1 MRRFIPAFAI
11 GILALELVSAAGAS
25 QGTDTRRIA
34 VTGSLKSVPVPM
46 PSNLADFVK
55 DKAAAIAL
63 GKALFWD
70 AQVGGD
76 GRQACASCHFQAG
89 ADVRSNNQLNPGPN
103 GVFNVGGANHQLT
116 AADYPFHQMSNPSDP
131 RSTVTRDKDD
141 VGGSQGVHNALFNDI
156 VPGVGRDNITPQPD
170 PNGFSANGLNVRRVT
185 GRNTPSVV
193 NAVFNVRNFW
203 DGRANNLFNGRNPFG
218 AADANARIL
227 VKNGLGEVVQ
237 TAVLIDNA
245 SLASQAVGPPNNGT
259 EMSANGRDWLK
270 LGKKMLS
277 VRPLDGQQVMGDD
290 SVLGP
295 WAVSGGTGLA
305 TTYAD
310 LVRAAFQDN
319 LWNSDAVVDGS
330 LNVLP
335 GLSASGSLSTSQFTV
350 MEANFSLFWGLAINL
365 YESTQVSD
373 DSPFDRFLDG
383 DRNALTTNQQ
393 TGFGTFQS
401 KCQSCHAG
409 AELSNATFS
418 ATKTAGLI
426 TRMNMAQGS
435 AVYDRGFYNIGVR
448 PTGDDGGVAGNDAFG
463 NPLSISRRE
472 QLHPGSVPGAGV
484 NVAAGERLAIS
495 GAFKVPSLRNV
506 ELTGPY
512 FHNGSAATLQQV
524 VEFYTRGGNFHDAN
538 IADLAPEINEIGK
551 LQNKPAVQM
560 TIVDFL
566 TSLTDER
573 VRFYRAPFDH
583 PQLVLHAG
591 APGGELGI
599 LADLSIAGQ
608 AADADIN
615 LPAVGAGGQAT
626 PVASFLGIATAASS
640 SALTAGDATLQ
651 NPVANGGADF
661 ALSAPS
667 PNPVAPRHGSTINFT
682 LPVASDVSL
691 EVYDVTGR
699 AVKTLVKGTLDAGA
713 HSIQWSGIA
722 NGGTRLPSGVYMYR
736 LQAGKN
742 SAQRKLILVD

>member
-25 QGTDTRRIA
+25 QGQDTRRIA
-34 VTGSLKSVPVPM
+34 VTGSLKTVPVPM
-46 PSNLADFVK
+46 PSNLTDFVK

-63 GKALFWD
+63 GKSLFWD
-70 AQVGGD
+70 MQVGGD

-103 GVFNVGGANHQLT
+103 GAFNVGGPNHQLT
-116 AADYPFHQMSNPSDP
+116 AADYPFHQMANPSDP
-131 RSTVTRDKDD
+131 RSAVVRDKDD
-141 VGGSQGVHNALFNDI
+141 VGGSQGVHNAAFLDI
-156 VPGVGRDNITPQPD
+156 IPGAGRDNIQPQPD
-170 PNGFSANGLNVRRVT
+170 PNGFSAAGVNVRRVT

-227 VKNGLGEVVQ
+227 MMNGLGECVQ

-277 VRPLDGQQVMGDD
+277 VRPLDGQKVMGDD
-290 SVLGP
+290 SVLGA
-295 WAVSGGTGLA
+295 WAVAGGSGLG

-310 LVRAAFQDN
+310 MVRSAFQDKF
-319 LWNSDAVVDGS
+319 WNSDVVVDGA
-330 LNVLP
+330 LNVIP
-335 GLSASGSLSTSQFTV
+335 GMSSSSSLSTSQYSM

-365 YESTQVSD
+365 YESTLVSD
-373 DSPFDRFLDG
+373 DAPIDRFMDG
-383 DRNALTTNQQ
+383 DRNALTANQQ
-393 TGFGTFQS
+393 AGLGTFQS
-401 KCQSCHAG
+401 KCASCHSG
-409 AELSNATFS
+409 AEFSSATFS

-484 NVAAGERLAIS
+484 SVAAGERIAVA

-538 IADLAPEINEIGK
+538 IDNLAPEINEIGK
-551 LQNKPAVQM
+551 LQNKPAAQM
-560 TIVDFL
+560 QVVDFL
-566 TSLTDER
+566 TSLTDDR
-573 VRFYRAPFDH
+573 VRFQRAPFDH
-583 PQLVLHAG
+583 PELVLNSG
-591 APGGELGI
+591 APGGEIGI
-599 LADLSIAGQ
+599 LADLNIAGQ
-608 AADADIN
+608 AADANID
-615 LPAVGAGGQAT
+615 LVAVGAGGSAT
-626 PVASFLGIATAASS
+626 PVATFLGIATAASS

-651 NPVANGGADF
+651 NPAPAAGADF
-661 ALSAPS
+661 ALSLPS
-667 PNPVAPRHGSTINFT
+667 PNPVAPRHGSTIHFT
-682 LPVASDVSL
+682 LPEAGEVNL
-691 EVYDVTGR
+691 EVFDVTGR
-699 AVKTLVKGTLDAGA
+699 AVKTLAKGAMGAGM
-713 HSIQWSGIA
+713 HSIQWNGVA
-722 NGGTRLPSGVYMYR
+722 DGGTRLPSGVYMYR
-736 LQAGKN
+736 LQAGAH
-742 SAQRKLILVD
+742 SAQQKLILVD